1 MAIPFTYVFKNKAF
15 ESKATLCA
23 HKSAIH
29 YMVVLPDESE
39 VAITSLEYEGT
50 DRICWVQGN
59 RLDEILVPTEQ
70 IQVIGEAMNDALR
83 EL

>member
-1 MAIPFTYVFKNKAF
+1 MSIPFTYVFKNNSF

-29 YMVVLPDESE
+29 YLVVLPDESE

-50 DRICWVQGN
+50 DRICWVQAN
-59 RLDEILVPTEQ
+59 RLDDILVPTEQ
-70 IQVIGEAMNDALR
+70 VQAMGEAMNEVLR
-83 EL
+83 KL